1 MQNRKEDFNVFMK
14 TTKEKTRDRRYRHQR
29 TAGIFEYGVL
39 FFLST
44 LIFAFIFT
52 FFNLYHTDAD
62 SARYMLSA
70 LVQSQAAIVAIVV
83 SLTLIAV
90 QLTASAY
97 SPRVIRIFRDNFDM
111 WLLLGLYGGSIF
123 YGLLVLKMIRGED
136 LSQIPLFCI
145 PLETHIS
152 YAFFLGFFS
161 IVMLFLYMRNIINL
175 LNPANIIN
183 RLRTEITKDNLL
195 NSKEDPIQPIL
206 DIVHGSIMKY
216 DIETTRVGLKA
227 VTQQIIKV
235 SDSNG
240 EGKITEHFCKHLERA
255 SRLAISK
262 EDEDSTVEVIKCLA
276 KFGKSTAE
284 KKLKDAISQVTE
296 TLGGVGG
303 DAVKKGLEFATSE
316 ALNYLGKVGSAAAKN
331 KLEDVAKQAAGIIGF
346 VGKKSAEK
354 GFEDA
359 TSAARSLRD
368 VGIAAAENK
377 LEEATSEAAKS
388 LNGVGIAAA
397 ENKLEDAAGE
407 AARSLGVVGK
417 SAVEKGLKL
426 ATRSAALSLVYVGI
440 AAVGNKLEEVTSL
453 LSELLAELTISSEE
467 IVKTAIREN
476 KSTLKE
482 QDSESFQKFMKLY
495 EQELEKP
502 RAKK

>member
-1 MQNRKEDFNVFMK
+1 MK
-14 TTKEKTRDRRYRHQR
+14 TTKEKVRDWWVSYGKLWTKR
-29 TAGIFEYGVL
+29 IFEYFFLAVL
-39 FFLST
+39 FSFVGAVLFVYFD
-44 LIFAFIFT
+44 LAQ
-52 FFNLYHTDAD
+52 TDAD

-70 LVQSQAAIVAIVV
+70 LVQSQAAIVAIVI

-90 QLTASAY
+90 QLSASAY
-97 SPRVIRIFRDNFDM
+97 SPRVIRIFRNNPDV
-111 WLLLGLYGGSIF
+111 WLLLGLYGMSIF
-123 YGLLVLKMIRGED
+123 YGLLILKTIRDGD
-136 LSQIPLFCI
+136 LSKIPLFNYPI
-145 PLETHIS
+145 ETHIIS
-152 YAFFLGFFS
+152 VYFLGIFS
-161 IVMLFLYMRNIINL
+161 FLMLFRYILSIIDL
-175 LNPANIIN
+175 LNPTNIIN
-183 RLRTEITKDNLL
+183 RLKIDITKDNIL
-195 NSKEDPIQPIL
+195 NSQEDPIQPIM
-206 DIVHGSIMKY
+206 DIIHGSIMKY
-216 DIETTRVGLKA
+216 DLETTRVGLKA
-227 VTQQIIKV
+227 VTDQVLEIIGPDDEK
-235 SDSNG
+235 
-240 EGKITEHFCKHLERA
+240 KILEWFCNHLYRV

-303 DAVKKGLEFATSE
+303 DSVKKGLEFATSD

-331 KLEDVAKQAAGIIGF
+331 KLKDVAKQAAGIIGF

-354 GFEDA
+354 GFEEA
-359 TSAARSLRD
+359 TAAARSLRD
-368 VGIAAAENK
+368 VGIAAAENE

-407 AARSLGVVGK
+407 AAQSLGVVGK

-495 EQELEKP
+495 EQELEKL